1 MPPELKPNQTY
12 IQKGG
17 QQLGPFDDAFILTS
31 LGNGTFEYGDLCW
44 REGWEDWK
52 PLESFYPKPK
62 GSTSSPPSQPTIQRQ
77 EETTLW
83 EGRPSMLTF
92 LGLWILVAVTIWF
105 GLGLIFLGMI
115 FWQYHSW
122 KYTVTSQRV
131 MIETGILVKSSNQLR
146 IRDIRSINVTKSGL
160 EGLLF
165 GLGSLELSTA
175 ATADA
180 EVVFRGIVNAD
191 KVRDLI
197 SDIQV
202 GMH

>member
-1 MPPELKPNQTY
+1 
-12 IQKGG
+12 
-17 QQLGPFDDAFILTS
+17 
-31 LGNGTFEYGDLCW
+31 
-44 REGWEDWK
+44 
-52 PLESFYPKPK
+52 
-62 GSTSSPPSQPTIQRQ
+62 
-77 EETTLW
+77 
-83 EGRPSMLTF
+83 MLTF

-115 FWQYHSW
+115 FWRYYSW

-165 GLGSLELSTA
+165 GLGNLELSTA

-180 EVVFRGIVNAD
+180 EVVFRGIVNSD

-197 SDIQV
+197 ADIQV
-202 GMH
+202 GMN